1 MIKIANGFLKR
12 LYISYCPAFSYSV
25 RTIRRKKS
33 QTNRNSKKR
42 FLPSLNKKGKST
54 AMSALL

>member
-25 RTIRRKKS
+25 RTIRRK
-33 QTNRNSKKR
+33 TNRKQIEIQ
-42 FLPSLNKKGKST
+42 KSVFYQD
-54 AMSALL
+54 